1 MITLTLDLIFKCQTA
16 RKGWTNATLEA
27 LGLQPHDKTTGGPR
41 RLVGRQ
47 LTEED
52 GQRAIDGARAASRAR
67 CELSKSLEPR
77 PTMELQ
83 PPAGGD
89 SKPLAVARSSE

>member
-27 LGLQPHDKTTGGPR
+27 LGLQPHEKTTGWPR

-47 LTEED
+47 LTDED
-52 GQRAIDGARAASRAR
+52 WQRAIDGGLKFLSRKSGKPRKVRAEQ
-67 CELSKSLEPR
+67 ELGAAPDNG
-77 PTMELQ
+77 T
-83 PPAGGD
+83 PAPGGW
-89 SKPLAVARSSE
+89 

>member
-27 LGLQPHDKTTGGPR
+27 LGLHRNEKTTGWPR

-52 GQRAIDGARAASRAR
+52 WQRAIDGRLKFLSCKSGKPRKVRAEQ
-67 CELSKSLEPR
+67 ELGAAPDKG
-77 PTMELQ
+77 T
-83 PPAGGD
+83 PAPGGW
-89 SKPLAVARSSE
+89 